1 MEENKVNDQIKK
13 PEQNIPA
20 EIIQQTRTGR
30 WKLFLVLAVCAAPLA
45 ASYFTYYV
53 VKPEGRTNYG
63 TILDPR
69 QYIAPEI
76 RGETMDAKRVE
87 MADLKGKWLMLQV
100 DSAVCEVKCQKKQYD
115 IRQLRLAQ
123 GKEKERIER
132 VWLTTDSLAIDPK
145 LLVGIEGTH
154 IIKTEASI
162 LEKWLPV
169 ETGTKIQDHIYIIDP
184 LGNLMMRFPKDAD
197 ANKIKKDLSK
207 LLKASAIG

>member
-1 MEENKVNDQIKK
+1 VEKNKENG
-13 PEQNIPA
+13 
-20 EIIQQTRTGR
+20 QTRKGR
-30 WKLFLVLAVCAAPLA
+30 WKLFLVLAICAAPLA

-69 QYIAPEI
+69 QHIAPELH
-76 RGETMDAKRVE
+76 GETMDAKRME
-87 MADLKGKWLMLQV
+87 IADLNGKWIMLQV
-100 DSAVCEVKCQKKQYD
+100 DSANCEVKCQKKQYD
-115 IRQLRLAQ
+115 IRQLRAAQ
-123 GKEKERIER
+123 GKNTDRIER
-132 VWLTTDSLAIDPK
+132 VWLTTDSLKIDPK

-154 IIKTEASI
+154 IIKTDETI
-162 LEKWLPV
+162 LGKWLPV
-169 ETGTKIQDHIYIIDP
+169 DEGTKIQDHIYIIDP